1 MVIGTFKEWLKS
13 KQIKEINFNEAREAA
28 YFFESFDSHYDIC
41 CKGFI

>member
-1 MVIGTFKEWLKS
+1 MNTFREWLR
-13 KQIKEINFNEAREAA
+13 EANEAA